1 MYYVIQV
8 FISGSNAWTT
18 SSNLTREKN
27 RFATKE
33 EAEEVMT
40 KVRSVGMEYRV
51 MRIGDPE
58 PYQRFLA
65 EMKESNDD
73 EFNLIKIKA
82 QIKAILAEPSKLQR
96 IAKLLEEK

>member
-1 MYYVIQV
+1 MYEIQV
-8 FISGSNAWTT
+8 VISGNAWTT

-40 KVRSVGMEYRV
+40 KVRSVGMNYRV

-58 PYQRFLA
+58 G
-65 EMKESNDD
+65 NDD
-73 EFNLIKIKA
+73 EFNLIKLKA

-96 IAKLLEEK
+96 IAKLLEEE